1 MGFLDDLLKQSG
13 GLGSL
18 AQVVAQN
25 PQVVSAAIA
34 LLNPKDP
41 SVGGTGG
48 LGGLVGAFSK
58 AGLGQMMSQWISTG
72 PNPPI
77 SPDQLSK
84 VLGSDV
90 LGQFAQKAGVPPGN
104 AASLLASV
112 LPGLVD
118 HLTPNG
124 QVPAANDLQS
134 SLSGLL
140 AHLSGR

>member
-1 MGFLDDLLKQSG
+1 MGFLDNLLKQSG
-13 GLGSL
+13 GLGGL

-25 PQVVSAAIA
+25 PQIVSAAVA

-90 LGQFAQKAGVPPGN
+90 LGQFAQKAGVPPGD

-124 QVPAANDLQS
+124 QVPSATDLQS
-134 SLSGLL
+134 SLGGLL
-140 AHLSGR
+140 ARLSGR

>member
-1 MGFLDDLLKQSG
+1 MGFLDNLLKQSG
-13 GLGSL
+13 GLGGL

-25 PQVVSAAIA
+25 PQIVSAAVA

-58 AGLGQMMSQWISTG
+58 AGLGQMMSQWISNG

-84 VLGSDV
+84 VLGGDV
-90 LGQFAQKAGVPPGN
+90 LGQFAQKVGVAQGD

-124 QVPAANDLQS
+124 QLPAANDLQN
-134 SLSGLL
+134 SLGGLL
-140 AHLSGR
+140 ASLSRR

>member
-1 MGFLDDLLKQSG
+1 MGFLDNLLKQSG
-13 GLGSL
+13 GLGGL

-25 PQVVSAAIA
+25 PQIVSAAVA

-58 AGLGQMMSQWISTG
+58 AGLGQMMSQWIATG

-77 SPDQLSK
+77 SPDQLSS

-90 LGQFAQKAGVPPGN
+90 LGQFAQKAGVAPGD

-124 QVPAANDLQS
+124 QVPAANDLQN
-134 SLSGLL
+134 SLGGLL
-140 AHLSGR
+140 ARLSGR

>member
-1 MGFLDDLLKQSG
+1 MGFLDNLLKQSG
-13 GLGSL
+13 GLGGL

-25 PQVVSAAIA
+25 PQIVSAAVA

-48 LGGLVGAFSK
+48 LGGLVSAFSK
-58 AGLGQMMSQWISTG
+58 AGLGQMMSQWISNG

-77 SPDQLSK
+77 SPGQLSK
-84 VLGSDV
+84 VLGNDV
-90 LGQFAQKAGVPPGN
+90 LGQFAQKAGVAQGD

-124 QVPAANDLQS
+124 QLPAANDLQN
-134 SLSGLL
+134 SLGGLL
-140 AHLSGR
+140 ASLSRR